1 MSLVASPKNT
11 RTQKN
16 ATPPAARHAEEAVGV
31 GSLVDDQPGIV
42 WCSASTAGFAGATF
56 RIARLGRRGP
66 QPRAVLRLALRPAG
80 GSEGGEA
87 SLRVTLSQPADTQ
100 DI

>member
-16 ATPPAARHAEEAVGV
+16 ATPPAARNTEEAVGV
-31 GSLVDDQPGIV
+31 GSLVDDHPGIV
-42 WCSASTAGFAGATF
+42 WCSASSAGFAGATF

-66 QPRAVLRLALRPAG
+66 QPGDVPRLALRPGG
-80 GSEGGEA
+80 GSEGGRGPPPRC
-87 SLRVTLSQPADTQ
+87 LIQPADTQ
-100 DI
+100 D